1 MPWCGGYPMGF
12 MMIWWVVGIVLVV
25 VAVAAIARRWPPQ
38 PSTPHD
44 TPEQILK
51 RRYAS
56 GEIDRE
62 TYERTLDDLRR

>member
-1 MPWCGGYPMGF
+1 MH
-12 MMIWWVVGIVLVV
+12 WWNGDWHVGWMTVWWLLAVVLIAVVVWVLVR
-25 VAVAAIARRWPPQ
+25 AGGTLGGGRE
-38 PSTPHD
+38 

-62 TYERTLDDLRR
+62 TYQRMLTDLG